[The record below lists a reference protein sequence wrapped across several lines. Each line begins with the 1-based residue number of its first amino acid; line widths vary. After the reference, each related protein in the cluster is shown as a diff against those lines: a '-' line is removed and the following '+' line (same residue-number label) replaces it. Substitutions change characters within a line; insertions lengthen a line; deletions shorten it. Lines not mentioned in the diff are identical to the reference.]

1 VLTAAAAIVVLS
13 AVGGTSGHARTR
25 PPLQILRGPP
35 AQVEANLKPVYDRIA
50 RRVEKLRGLRFDH
63 VPHVV
68 VMSERRLATLG
79 RSLARHV
86 RARELQHPS
95 RQQANHQL
103 QRASIDLDQLAGLLP
118 SESGLGPD
126 ARTSG
131 LDRIGGAYDYPRHR
145 IIIVPAR
152 IYTRVQLDTTL
163 AHEMTHALEDQHFNL
178 QLGRLTAPT
187 EAAEVRR
194 AVTEGTATY
203 IQNVYRHRYL
213 DDNVPV
219 AQRIATT
226 QGVIDSQHSP
236 YAVSSQAIFDYV
248 DGGLFVSH
256 LHHQAS
262 GFRLVDR
269 AIRHPPRRTDEI
281 LHPRT
286 WPGAGGQKLRARP
299 VKLGVAPL
307 LSGHWRP
314 VGGGTA
320 GEERALTIL
329 LAGTWGT
336 QASIG
341 ASGWDGGRFT
351 VWRPRACSGGC
362 DTGRVGVIAFRWR
375 HGADSDQFAVGV
387 PAYLTLGLLA
397 DQVTSGRLWEVDGG
411 FVALGSQPGASALA
425 FAPTKPLALEVSRR
439 AAMSAA
445 RGGR

>member
-1 VLTAAAAIVVLS
+1 
-13 AVGGTSGHARTR
+13 
-25 PPLQILRGPP
+25 
-35 AQVEANLKPVYDRIA
+35 
-50 RRVEKLRGLRFDH
+50 
-63 VPHVV
+63 
-68 VMSERRLATLG
+68 
-79 RSLARHV
+79 
-86 RARELQHPS
+86 
-95 RQQANHQL
+95 
-103 QRASIDLDQLAGLLP
+103 
-118 SESGLGPD
+118 LGPD

-145 IIIVPAR
+145 IIIVPAH

-163 AHEMTHALEDQHFNL
+163 AHEMTHALEDQRFNL

-194 AVTEGTATY
+194 AVTQGTATF
-203 IQNVYRHRYL
+203 IQNLYRHRYL

-219 AQRIATT
+219 AERIATT

-256 LHHQAS
+256 LYNQAH

-269 AIRHPPRRTDEI
+269 AIRNPPPRTDEI

-286 WPGAGGQKLRARP
+286 WPGAGGQKLRVQP
-299 VKLGVAPL
+299 VRLGVAPIL
-307 LSGHWRP
+307 DGNWRP
-314 VGGGTA
+314 VGGGIA

-329 LAGTWGT
+329 LAGTYGT

-351 VWRPRACSGGC
+351 VWRPRGCNGGC

-375 HGADSDQFAVGV
+375 HRSDSEQFAVGV

-397 DQVTSGRLWEVDGG
+397 NQVRSGRLWGVDGG
-411 FVALGSQPGASALA
+411 YVALGSEPGASALA
-425 FAPTKPLALEVSRR
+425 FAPTKGVALALSRR
-439 AAMSAA
+439 AAAQAA
-445 RGGR
+445 GGER

>member
-1 VLTAAAAIVVLS
+1 MLAGATAIVVLT
-13 AVGGTSGHARTR
+13 AVGGSGHARTR
-25 PPLQILRGPP
+25 PPLQILRGTP
-35 AQVEANLKPVYDRIA
+35 AQVEANLKPISDRIA

-63 VPHVV
+63 VPRVV
-68 VMSERRLATLG
+68 VMGEDRLASLG
-79 RSLARHV
+79 RNLARHA
-86 RARELQHPS
+86 RARAVQHPS
-95 RQQANHQL
+95 RLRANHRL

-118 SESGLGPD
+118 REPGLGPD

-145 IIIVPAR
+145 IIIVPTR
-152 IYTRVQLDTTL
+152 IYTRMQLDTTL

-187 EAAEVRR
+187 ETAEVRR
-194 AVTEGTATY
+194 AVTEGTATF
-203 IQNVYRHRYL
+203 IQNLYRHRYL
-213 DDNVPV
+213 HDNVAV

-236 YAVSSQAIFDYV
+236 YAVSAQAIFDYV

-256 LHHQAS
+256 LHHQAN
-262 GFRLVDR
+262 GFRLVNR

-286 WPGAGGQKLRARP
+286 WPGAGGQRLRVQP
-299 VKLGVAPL
+299 VRLGVAPL
-307 LSGHWRP
+307 LRGQWRP
-314 VGGGTA
+314 VGGGIA

-351 VWRPRACSGGC
+351 VWRPRGCSGGC
-362 DTGRVGVIAFRWR
+362 DTGRIGVIAFRWR
-375 HGADSDQFAVGV
+375 HHSDSDQFAVGV

-397 DQVTSGRLWEVDGG
+397 NQITSGRLWAVDGG
-411 FVALGSQPGASALA
+411 FVALGSRRGASALA
-425 FAPTKPLALEVSRR
+425 FAPTKVLALAVSRR
-439 AAMSAA
+439 SAASAA
-445 RGGR
+445 R